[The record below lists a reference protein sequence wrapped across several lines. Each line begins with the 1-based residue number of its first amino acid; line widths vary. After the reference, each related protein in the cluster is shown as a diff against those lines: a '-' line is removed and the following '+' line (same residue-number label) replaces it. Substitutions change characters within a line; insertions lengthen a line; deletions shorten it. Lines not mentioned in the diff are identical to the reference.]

1 MPKLLKTSE
10 IASMLGV
17 SSQTIRNTVSK
28 LDLSPTL
35 GKKGV
40 FLFNADQVAA
50 IAESLDKSDR
60 LDPKED
66 PREQEIKQEIE
77 DQEDPESK
85 QDKNYDDRLFDLIE
99 SLQNQ
104 IKAKD
109 DQIKAKDDQIRS
121 KDDQLK
127 TKDDQI
133 RSKDDQLKT
142 KDDQIRDLTKA
153 ISDLTESNK
162 ALAANATMHTL
173 SDKKEALIQD
183 QGQEQ
188 EPLEIVPKE
197 KRSFLDKLKE
207 LFS

>member
-10 IASMLGV
+10 IASLLGV

-109 DQIKAKDDQIRS
+109 DQIKAKDDQIR
-121 KDDQLK
+121 
-127 TKDDQI
+127 
-133 RSKDDQLKT
+133 
-142 KDDQIRDLTKA
+142 DLTKA
-153 ISDLTESNK
+153 VSDLTESNK

>member
-10 IASMLGV
+10 IASLLGV

-28 LDLSPTL
+28 LDLSPDL

-60 LDPKED
+60 LDLKED
-66 PREQEIKQEIE
+66 PREQETKQEIE

-109 DQIKAKDDQIRS
+109 DQIRAKDDQIRS

-127 TKDDQI
+127 A
-133 RSKDDQLKT
+133 

-153 ISDLTESNK
+153 VSDLTESNK
-162 ALAANATMHTL
+162 TLAANATMHTL
-173 SDKKEALIQD
+173 SDKREALIQD

-197 KRSFLDKLKE
+197 KKSFLDKLKE

>member
-109 DQIKAKDDQIRS
+109 DQIRS

-127 TKDDQI
+127 A
-133 RSKDDQLKT
+133 

-153 ISDLTESNK
+153 VSDLTESNK

>member
-10 IASMLGV
+10 IASLLGV

-109 DQIKAKDDQIRS
+109 DQIKAKDDQI
-121 KDDQLK
+121 KA
-127 TKDDQI
+127 KDDQI
-133 RSKDDQLKT
+133 RSKDDQLKA

-153 ISDLTESNK
+153 VSDLTESNK

>member
-10 IASMLGV
+10 IASLLGV

-60 LDPKED
+60 LDLKED
-66 PREQEIKQEIE
+66 PREQETKQEIE

-109 DQIKAKDDQIRS
+109 DQIRAKDDQI
-121 KDDQLK
+121 K

-133 RSKDDQLKT
+133 RSKDDQLKA

-153 ISDLTESNK
+153 VSDLTESNK

-197 KRSFLDKLKE
+197 KKSFLDKLKE

>member
-10 IASMLGV
+10 IASLLGV

-28 LDLSPTL
+28 LDLSPDL

-60 LDPKED
+60 LDLKED
-66 PREQEIKQEIE
+66 PREQETKQEIE

-109 DQIKAKDDQIRS
+109 DQIRAKDDQI
-121 KDDQLK
+121 K

-133 RSKDDQLKT
+133 RSKDDQLKA

-153 ISDLTESNK
+153 VSDLTESNK

-197 KRSFLDKLKE
+197 KKSFLDKLKE

>member
-66 PREQEIKQEIE
+66 PREQEIKKEIE

-109 DQIKAKDDQIRS
+109 DQIKAKDDQIR
-121 KDDQLK
+121 
-127 TKDDQI
+127 
-133 RSKDDQLKT
+133 
-142 KDDQIRDLTKA
+142 DLTKA
-153 ISDLTESNK
+153 VSDLTESNK

>member
-1 MPKLLKTSE
+1 MPTLIKTSE
-10 IASMLGV
+10 IASLLGV

-109 DQIKAKDDQIRS
+109 DQIKAKDDQIR
-121 KDDQLK
+121 
-127 TKDDQI
+127 
-133 RSKDDQLKT
+133 
-142 KDDQIRDLTKA
+142 DLTKA
-153 ISDLTESNK
+153 VSDLTESNK

>member
-10 IASMLGV
+10 IASLLGV

-60 LDPKED
+60 LDLKED
-66 PREQEIKQEIE
+66 PREQETKQEIE

-109 DQIKAKDDQIRS
+109 DQIRAKDDQI
-121 KDDQLK
+121 K

-133 RSKDDQLKT
+133 RSKDDQLKA

-153 ISDLTESNK
+153 VSDLTESNK

>member
-10 IASMLGV
+10 IASLLGV

-28 LDLSPTL
+28 LDLSPDL

-50 IAESLDKSDR
+50 IAESLDKLDR
-60 LDPKED
+60 LDLKED
-66 PREQEIKQEIE
+66 PREQETKQEIE

-109 DQIKAKDDQIRS
+109 DQIRAKDDQI
-121 KDDQLK
+121 K

-133 RSKDDQLKT
+133 RSKDDQLKA

-153 ISDLTESNK
+153 VSDLTESNK

-197 KRSFLDKLKE
+197 KKSFLDKLKE

>member
-10 IASMLGV
+10 IASLLGV

-60 LDPKED
+60 LDLKED
-66 PREQEIKQEIE
+66 PREQEVNQEIE
-77 DQEDPESK
+77 DQEDPKSK

-109 DQIKAKDDQIRS
+109 DQIRAKDDQI
-121 KDDQLK
+121 K

-133 RSKDDQLKT
+133 RSKDDQLKA

-153 ISDLTESNK
+153 VSDLTESNK